1 MELRFGKAVEE
12 FPFPGCRGRVVHVS
26 SWPCPPF
33 VAPVSAWRGAIACFI
48 LKQSLSAADEEP
60 QHARVLRERGC
71 GSAPEVGERDDPLPA
86 AESGL
91 LRTTALRAHPS
102 G

>member
-12 FPFPGCRGRVVHVS
+12 FPFPGSCGRVVRVS
-26 SWPCPPF
+26 SWLCPPF
-33 VAPVSAWRGAIACFI
+33 VAPVSAWKGAIACFI
-48 LKQSLSAADEEP
+48 PKRSLSAAGEELE
-60 QHARVLRERGC
+60 HARILRERGF

-91 LRTTALRAHPS
+91 LRTMALRAHP
-102 G
+102 